1 MPARPLRL
9 KNPGTKLFR
18 ALPVLLALAP
28 AFPVQ
33 ALDRSAAQLIVSIAP
48 DWNSS
53 TGKLQLFEREGK
65 KWRAVSP
72 SIRVLYGANGLA
84 WGRGEHA
91 PQSEGPQKIE
101 RDKRAPAGIFRLGKI
116 YTYDSSLPSGADYP
130 FYTFTEKDAWIDDPK
145 LPHYNQHVVVDLQN
159 PPPWYEKQKMRLN
172 DPPHRW
178 LVEIRHN
185 ADPPVPGAGSAI
197 FFHIQRGPDR
207 PSAGCTVMPQS
218 SLVPIITWLRANQ
231 NPRYVLLPKEEYLKL
246 WKPWRLP
253 SPAEAAALL
262 DNGSNESLHSSDTP

>member
-1 MPARPLRL
+1 MTARAQRRMILGPGLRR
-9 KNPGTKLFR
+9 F
-18 ALPVLLALAP
+18 LLA
-28 AFPVQ
+28 AFAILPGSAAL
-33 ALDRSAAQLIVSIAP
+33 ALDRSAAQLVVSIAP

-53 TGKLQLFEREGK
+53 KGKLQLFERDGK

-72 SIRVLYGANGLA
+72 PVRVLYGAKGLA
-84 WGRGEHA
+84 WGRGEHP
-91 PQSEGPQKIE
+91 PQSVGLQKVE
-101 RDKRAPAGIFRLGKI
+101 RDKRAPAGIFRIGKI

-130 FYTFTEKDAWIDDPK
+130 FYTFTERDAWIDDPQ

-197 FFHIQRGPDR
+197 FFHIQRGPNR
-207 PSAGCTVMPQS
+207 PSAGCTVMPQN
-218 SLVPIITWLRANQ
+218 SLIPIITWLRAGK
-231 NPRYVLLPKEEYLKL
+231 NPRYVLLPREEYLRL
-246 WKPWRLP
+246 WKSWGLP
-253 SPAEAAALL
+253 PPAEAAALL
-262 DNGSNESLHSSDTP
+262 D